1 MKITKIL
8 RNLLILMMV
17 VAICSGG
24 VVVGKGYA
32 VYLAAIQET
41 SLSDMVAS
49 IQSKETYTEYEELP
63 EVYVQAV
70 VSVED
75 KRFYRHMGVDVIAIG
90 RAVLRDIQ
98 AGAFVEGGS
107 TITQQLAKNMYF
119 GQEKEL
125 IRKVAEVF
133 VALDLERSYSK
144 EDVFELY
151 VNTIYF
157 GDGYYDVGSASNGY
171 FGKIPEEMTD
181 YESTLL
187 AGIPNAPSRYAPTK
201 NPDLAAKRQL
211 QVLRR
216 MKACGYFS
224 EEEAE
229 TVAET
234 VEAQLLLFQ
243 Q

>member
-1 MKITKIL
+1 M
-8 RNLLILMMV
+8 LILMMAV
-17 VAICSGG
+17 MICSGG
-24 VVVGKGYA
+24 VVIGKGYA
-32 VYLAAIQET
+32 IYLAAVQKT
-41 SLSDMVAS
+41 SLSEQVAL
-49 IQSKETYTEYEELP
+49 IQSKDTYTEYEELP
-63 EVYVQAV
+63 EVYIQAV

-75 KRFYRHMGVDVIAIG
+75 KRFYQHMGIDVIAIG

-133 VALDLERSYSK
+133 VALDLERNYSK
-144 EDVFELY
+144 EDIFELY

-157 GDGYYDVGSASNGY
+157 GDGYYDVGSASKGY
-171 FGKIPEEMTD
+171 FGKAPEEMTE

-187 AGIPNAPSRYAPTK
+187 AGIPNAPSKYAPTK
-201 NPDLAAKRQL
+201 NPDLAARRQL

-216 MKACGYFS
+216 MEACGYFS

>member
-144 EDVFELY
+144 EDIFELY

-216 MKACGYFS
+216 MRACGYFS
-224 EEEAE
+224 EEEAG